1 MKKETARNF
10 VKQYICNFIKD
21 ESVKSVET
29 ITRYISYDMDLVSGD
44 IELINKFLMDNFGID
59 TINISLDRLCV
70 TRDNKVW
77 NELESLEDLAILEE
91 LLGLGMVSG
100 LIKDDFRMR
109 FEVLGKIR
117 NDILYLMPE
126 QMDIQ
131 EGEEEK
137 AYMFHMKKYILP
149 YFYFNIDETKIEK
162 KDKVTF
168 TKEEMKELM
177 RFWFYNINEL
187 NPLEKHLELFNKVIE
202 DDVER
207 VVNAAVLLKLMKKGP
222 EEFYFSMM
230 IDPSM
235 NFIERL
241 NQQLR
246 TFEYDKREYFED
258 VKKVFLREIDR
269 TKNDFDSHHKKTL

>member
-1 MKKETARNF
+1 MNKEKVRNF

-21 ESVKSVET
+21 DSVKSVET

-44 IELINKFLMDNFGID
+44 IEIINKFLMDNFGID
-59 TINISLDRLCV
+59 TINISLDRLCIR
-70 TRDNKVW
+70 RDNSVW

-91 LLGLGMVSG
+91 LLGLGLVSG

-109 FEVLGKIR
+109 FEVLGKIG
-117 NDILYLMPE
+117 NDVLFLMPE

-137 AYMFHMKKYILP
+137 AYMFHMKEYILP
-149 YFYFNIDETKIEK
+149 YFSFNIDETKIEK
-162 KDKVTF
+162 KDKATF

-187 NPLEKHLELFNKVIE
+187 DPTPKHLELFNKVIE

-207 VVNAAVLLKLMKKGP
+207 VVNAAVLLRLMKKGP

-230 IDPSM
+230 VDPSM
-235 NFIERL
+235 LFIEKL
-241 NQQLR
+241 NQQLS

-269 TKNDFDSHHKKTL
+269 IMRDYDFHHKKTL